1 MTCSRSRCNILRMPM
16 VFILL
21 LILSVSQL
29 CYSTDTSLSSVSAVT
44 DVQINSLSAERYL
57 KDEDA
62 NKDKVEEVE
71 STAVQGTE
79 DELVDKEEKTVEEPI
94 VEETK
99 PDSIEELEGTPE
111 EESPEVEAEAEAE
124 SPNNI
129 DPTEEQQVQESES
142 SPAAQTQIDESIST
156 TTELNNES
164 NNINT
169 EQIQKYEYED
179 ESSTS
184 PLAIL
189 AILGFAVGA
198 LVVREKIVNGDS
210 TNDTSIL
217 GVLAHLYYSV
227 TSSASSMINNDHSAF
242 GANTNGGGSKMTGD
256 LELGSQNLQQETVP
270 LSHAREE
277 EWGWEEDEFENS
289 SPSPKN
295 TTSADDDDLQM
306 ALAMSLSEQNQQ
318 TQTQSYSSSI
328 PADTPKLMDTSTPA
342 FAQPKTM
349 PKSSIISGVTKS
361 TQKNNIVKTSSIK
374 NNKPKRNNNEVD
386 DIFASMGLSAKPT
399 FNNNNSTSTTSKPTV
414 SSKTFASPKPG
425 TNSIGISATTK
436 NTTSINKS
444 SFLQSDEESSLG
456 SNSNW
461 DDDEDLDDLLND

>member
-1 MTCSRSRCNILRMPM
+1 MQSTSFNSVSFRRKMTCSRSRCYIPRMPM

-29 CYSTDTSLSSVSAVT
+29 CYSTDTSLSSASVVT
-44 DVQINSLSAERYL
+44 DVQINSLPAERYL
-57 KDEDA
+57 EEDA

-124 SPNNI
+124 SESPNNI

-156 TTELNNES
+156 PTELNNES
-164 NNINT
+164 NNINA

-227 TSSASSMINNDHSAF
+227 TSSASSMINNDHSGF

-256 LELGSQNLQQETVP
+256 LELGSQNLQQET
-270 LSHAREE
+270 
-277 EWGWEEDEFENS
+277 
-289 SPSPKN
+289 
-295 TTSADDDDLQM
+295 
-306 ALAMSLSEQNQQ
+306 
-318 TQTQSYSSSI
+318 
-328 PADTPKLMDTSTPA
+328 
-342 FAQPKTM
+342 
-349 PKSSIISGVTKS
+349 
-361 TQKNNIVKTSSIK
+361 
-374 NNKPKRNNNEVD
+374 
-386 DIFASMGLSAKPT
+386 
-399 FNNNNSTSTTSKPTV
+399 
-414 SSKTFASPKPG
+414 
-425 TNSIGISATTK
+425 
-436 NTTSINKS
+436 
-444 SFLQSDEESSLG
+444 
-456 SNSNW
+456 
-461 DDDEDLDDLLND
+461 

>member
-1 MTCSRSRCNILRMPM
+1 MQSTSFNSVSFRRKMTCSRSRCNILRMPM

-29 CYSTDTSLSSVSAVT
+29 CYSTDTSLSSASVVT
-44 DVQINSLSAERYL
+44 DVQINSLPAERYL
-57 KDEDA
+57 KDKDA

-99 PDSIEELEGTPE
+99 PDSIEELEGTLE
-111 EESPEVEAEAEAE
+111 EESPEVEAESEAESE

-129 DPTEEQQVQESES
+129 EPTEEQQVQESES

-156 TTELNNES
+156 TAELNNES
-164 NNINT
+164 NNINA

-227 TSSASSMINNDHSAF
+227 TSSTSSMINNDHSAF
-242 GANTNGGGSKMTGD
+242 GGNTNGGGSKMTGD
-256 LELGSQNLQQETVP
+256 LELGSQNLQQET
-270 LSHAREE
+270 
-277 EWGWEEDEFENS
+277 
-289 SPSPKN
+289 
-295 TTSADDDDLQM
+295 
-306 ALAMSLSEQNQQ
+306 
-318 TQTQSYSSSI
+318 
-328 PADTPKLMDTSTPA
+328 
-342 FAQPKTM
+342 
-349 PKSSIISGVTKS
+349 
-361 TQKNNIVKTSSIK
+361 
-374 NNKPKRNNNEVD
+374 
-386 DIFASMGLSAKPT
+386 
-399 FNNNNSTSTTSKPTV
+399 
-414 SSKTFASPKPG
+414 
-425 TNSIGISATTK
+425 
-436 NTTSINKS
+436 
-444 SFLQSDEESSLG
+444 
-456 SNSNW
+456 
-461 DDDEDLDDLLND
+461 